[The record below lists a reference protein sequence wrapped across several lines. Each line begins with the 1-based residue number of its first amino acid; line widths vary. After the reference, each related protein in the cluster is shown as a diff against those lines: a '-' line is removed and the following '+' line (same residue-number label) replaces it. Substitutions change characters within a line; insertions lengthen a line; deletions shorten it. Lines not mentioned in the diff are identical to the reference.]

1 MPAYK
6 LKSLLYLLV
15 FIFCAWIY
23 FQTDAEASDPDNQP
37 VAGVVDTQAEQAAQ
51 AGSGL

>member
-23 FQTDAEASDPDNQP
+23 LQTDAEASDPDNQP
-37 VAGVVDTQAEQAAQ
+37 VAGVVDTQAEPAAN

>member
-6 LKSLLYLLV
+6 LKSLIYLLV

-23 FQTDAEASDPDNQP
+23 FQTDTEASDPDNQP
-37 VAGVVDTQAEQAAQ
+37 VAGVVDTQAEPAAK
-51 AGSGL
+51 AGNGL